1 MNSINKL
8 RDLYWQ
14 LGQSLNKFIE
24 PLAIFL
30 LRFTVAKVFLNSGLT
45 KWDGFLTFNT
55 EKYDLFMY
63 EFFCPDPVRPGALL
77 LCDPA
82 TLDYADGAP
91 VITLIKALAVMAG
104 TMEVVLPILLIF
116 GFFTRFAAL
125 GLLGMTL
132 FIQFAIFPT
141 WDHWINPAS
150 WWAISLFVIFA
161 RGPGLLSID
170 RLLKID
176 AVNRRS

>member
-1 MNSINKL
+1 M
-8 RDLYWQ
+8 
-14 LGQSLNKFIE
+14 
-24 PLAIFL
+24 
-30 LRFTVAKVFLNSGLT
+30 
-45 KWDGFLTFNT
+45 
-55 EKYDLFMY
+55 
-63 EFFCPDPVRPGALL
+63 L
-77 LCDPA
+77 LCEPE

-91 VITLIKALAVMAG
+91 VITVIEALAVMAG

-150 WWAISLFVIFA
+150 WWAITLLVIFA
-161 RGPGLLSID
+161 RGPRLLSID
-170 RLLKID
+170 RLLKMDVISQ
-176 AVNRRS
+176 RS